1 MNNQGG
7 FSFCIGGEKLMRMQ
21 AQTRP
26 MPFTEEQM
34 KQVFDTNIIDFAVAN
49 GFQIE
54 KGDRHTVH
62 VKNSGGLYFF
72 NHGRGFYHFTTEKK
86 GNIIDFVMEYF
97 GRSTKTEAIEMI
109 LNCEAYGQTGH
120 IVSPVEKAPKSEMIL
135 PPKAPNFNQAIAYL
149 VQTRGIEKDIVY
161 TLINQGKI
169 FQSREI
175 KVDKK
180 TGELKTYQNCC
191 FVGYDEAG
199 KARYC
204 SQRSMYSNS
213 SFKQDRENSD
223 KTYGFIMGGR
233 SRRVY
238 EFEAAIDSIS
248 HAALCKLHGIDWTKD
263 HRVAEGCL
271 SDKAL
276 SRYLEHHPEITE
288 IVFCYDNDVDGRL
301 PGGTPHNHGQIKA
314 EQASREFAGLGYKTF
329 IQTPRD
335 KDFNLDLRAF
345 KGMLTPMTQ
354 QEIMPGGEQTEEQE
368 DEGLEL

>member
-1 MNNQGG
+1 
-7 FSFCIGGEKLMRMQ
+7 MRI
-21 AQTRP
+21 QTAART

-49 GFQIE
+49 GYQIE

-72 NHGRGFYHFTTEKK
+72 NHGRGFYCFTTEKK

-120 IVSPVEKAPKSEMIL
+120 TVNPVEKAPRGEMML
-135 PPKAPNFNQAIAYL
+135 PPKAPNFNQVIAYL

-161 TLINQGKI
+161 TLINQDKI
-169 FQSREI
+169 FQSREQ
-175 KVDKK
+175 KPDRN
-180 TGELKTYQNCC
+180 TGELRTYQNCC

-223 KTYGFIMGGR
+223 KTYGFTMEGR
-233 SRRVY
+233 SCRVY
-238 EFEAAIDSIS
+238 EFEAAVDSIS
-248 HAALCKLHGIDWTKD
+248 HASLCKLHGIDWTKD

-276 SRYLEHHPEITE
+276 RRYLERHPEITE
-288 IVFCYDNDVDGRL
+288 IVFCYDNDVDGKL
-301 PGGTPHNHGQIKA
+301 PDGTPHNHGQEKA
-314 EQASREFAGLGYKTF
+314 GQASREFAGVGYKTF
-329 IQTPRD
+329 IQTPRE
-335 KDFNLDLRAF
+335 KDYNLDLLVF
-345 KGMLTPMTQ
+345 KGMLTPTIR
-354 QEIMPGGEQTEEQE
+354 QEITLDGEQAEEQS
-368 DEGLEL
+368 DEGMEL

>member
-1 MNNQGG
+1 
-7 FSFCIGGEKLMRMQ
+7 MRTQ
-21 AQTRP
+21 AQARP

-34 KQVFDTNIIDFAVAN
+34 KQVFDTNIIDFAVQN

-72 NHGRGFYHFTTEKK
+72 NHGRGFYCFTTEKK

-97 GRSTKTEAIEMI
+97 GRRTKTEAIEMI

-120 IVSPVEKAPKSEMIL
+120 IVNPAEKAPRGEMVL

-149 VQTRGIEKDIVY
+149 VQTRGIDKDIVY
-161 TLINQGKI
+161 ALINQNKI
-169 FQSREI
+169 YQSKEE
-175 KVDKK
+175 KADKK

-191 FVGYDEAG
+191 FVGYDESG

-204 SQRSMYSNS
+204 AMRSMYSNS

-223 KTYGFIMGGR
+223 KTYGFTMEGK

-238 EFEAAIDSIS
+238 EFEAALDAIS
-248 HAALCKLHGIDWTKD
+248 HANLCKLHGVDWIKD

-276 SRYLEHHPEITE
+276 HRYLERHPEVTE
-288 IVFCYDNDVDGRL
+288 IVFCYDNDMDGTL
-301 PGGTPHNHGQIKA
+301 PDGTPHNHGQVKA
-314 EQASREFAGLGYKTF
+314 EQASREFTELGYKTF
-329 IQTPRD
+329 IQTPME
-335 KDFNLDLRAF
+335 KDFNLDLCVF
-345 KGMLTPMTQ
+345 KGMLAPTIQ
-354 QEIMPGGEQTEEQE
+354 QTADPAGEQGE
-368 DEGLEL
+368 DMDDGLEP

>member
-1 MNNQGG
+1 
-7 FSFCIGGEKLMRMQ
+7 MRTKT
-21 AQTRP
+21 APRA

-72 NHGRGFYHFTTEKK
+72 NHGRGYYYFSNEKK
-86 GNIIDFVMEYF
+86 GNIVDFVMEYF
-97 GRSTKTEAIEMI
+97 GKSTKTEAIEMI
-109 LNCEAYGQTGH
+109 LNCEAYEQTAH
-120 IVSPVEKAPKSEMIL
+120 IVSPTEKAPKGELVL

-149 VQTRGIEKDIVY
+149 VQTRGIDKDIVY
-161 TLINQGKI
+161 ALINQHKI
-169 FQSREI
+169 FQSKEQ

-191 FVGYDEAG
+191 FVGYDEDG
-199 KARYC
+199 KPRYC
-204 SQRSMYSNS
+204 AMRSMGSNS
-213 SFKQDRENSD
+213 TFKQDKENSN
-223 KTYGFIMGGR
+223 KTYGFTMEGT

-238 EFEAAIDSIS
+238 EFEAAIDAIS
-248 HAALCKLHGIDWTKD
+248 HANLCKLHGVAWAKD

-276 SRYLEHHPEITE
+276 RRYLGRHPEITE
-288 IVFCYDNDVDGRL
+288 IVFCYDNDRDGKL
-301 PGGTPHNHGQIKA
+301 PDGTPYNHGQERAICA
-314 EQASREFAGLGYKTF
+314 GREFAGMGYKTF
-329 IQTPRD
+329 IQTPKE

-345 KGMLTPMTQ
+345 KGLLPLNYMLNPSV
-354 QEIMPGGEQTEEQE
+354 QTEIIHDQVINEKHDKDIDGWE
-368 DEGLEL
+368 R

>member
-1 MNNQGG
+1 
-7 FSFCIGGEKLMRMQ
+7 MRI
-21 AQTRP
+21 QTAART

-72 NHGRGFYHFTTEKK
+72 NHGRGFYCFTTEKK

-120 IVSPVEKAPKSEMIL
+120 TVNPVEKAPRGEMML
-135 PPKAPNFNQAIAYL
+135 PPKAPNFNQVIAYL

-161 TLINQGKI
+161 TLINQDKI
-169 FQSREI
+169 FQSREQ
-175 KVDKK
+175 KPDRN
-180 TGELKTYQNCC
+180 TGELRTYQNCC

-223 KTYGFIMGGR
+223 KTYGFTMEGR
-233 SRRVY
+233 SCRVY
-238 EFEAAIDSIS
+238 EFEAAVDSIS
-248 HAALCKLHGIDWTKD
+248 HASLCKLHGIDWTKD

-276 SRYLEHHPEITE
+276 RRYLERHPEITE
-288 IVFCYDNDVDGRL
+288 IVFCYDNDVDGKL
-301 PGGTPHNHGQIKA
+301 PDGTPHNHGQEKA
-314 EQASREFAGLGYKTF
+314 GQASREFAGVGYKTF
-329 IQTPRD
+329 IQTPRE
-335 KDFNLDLRAF
+335 KDYNLDLLVF
-345 KGMLTPMTQ
+345 KGMLTPTIR
-354 QEIMPGGEQTEEQE
+354 QEITLDGEQAEEQS
-368 DEGLEL
+368 DEGMEL